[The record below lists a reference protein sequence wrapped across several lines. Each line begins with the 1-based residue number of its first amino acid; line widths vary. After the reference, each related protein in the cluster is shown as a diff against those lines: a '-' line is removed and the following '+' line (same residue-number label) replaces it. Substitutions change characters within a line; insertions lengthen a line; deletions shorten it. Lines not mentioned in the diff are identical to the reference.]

1 MVFGFFKKKDV
12 HDVIANNLLKF
23 AWDDYVGDM
32 EANAVKASGIRI
44 DLFKVEVL
52 CLFVFST
59 IYAFSIWANK
69 VGYPE
74 NDYNSIIE
82 KFHANVKNQCEKMS
96 KPREA
101 FNLIMHRIKQYDAA
115 QKIDMRKNSQGLASM
130 ELPSLFVSCL
140 VNSGEE
146 IPYEFMPS
154 ASTRFHNIISTV
166 DGLLTK
172 IHNA

>member
-12 HDVIANNLLKF
+12 HEVIAYNLIEF

-32 EANAVKASGIRI
+32 ETNAVKVSGISI
-44 DLFKVEVL
+44 DSFKVEVL

-59 IYAFSIWANK
+59 IYAFSLWANK
-69 VGYPE
+69 VGYPA
-74 NDYNSIIE
+74 NDYNSIVE
-82 KFHANVKNQCEKMS
+82 KFHANVKKRCEKMS

-101 FNLIMHRIKQYDAA
+101 YILILQRIKQYDEA
-115 QKIDMRKNSQGLASM
+115 QKIDMRKNSQGFVSM

-140 VNSGEE
+140 VDSGKE

-154 ASTRFHNIISTV
+154 ASTRFHNVISAV